1 MSWHTQTTH
10 GDTLKFRRRGEGA
23 KVAGTSL
30 DRLLDLLESQ
40 GAAEETMRKTMADEL
55 ETCFGSQCGGGSFDL
70 KAMLRL

>member
-1 MSWHTQTTH
+1 M
-10 GDTLKFRRRGEGA
+10 
-23 KVAGTSL
+23 AGTSL